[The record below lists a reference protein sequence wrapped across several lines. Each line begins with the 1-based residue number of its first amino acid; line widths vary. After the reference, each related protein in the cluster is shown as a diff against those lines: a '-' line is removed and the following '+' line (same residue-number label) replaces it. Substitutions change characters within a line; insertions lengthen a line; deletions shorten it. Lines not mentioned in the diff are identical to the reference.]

1 MCDSHLNL
9 PVEETE
15 EARGGVWGGAKT
27 GLDGSCG
34 GETLPPGTEA
44 VPTGGLRA
52 GATGRLTTIRGGL

>member
-44 VPTGGLRA
+44 VPTGGWPESELALGHLSLRA
-52 GATGRLTTIRGGL
+52 G